1 MAFKFYLDGQL
12 TDTPISDKELT
23 SSIKR
28 DRSTKILSITQ
39 DAEITYNGN
48 NDLEPNTIS
57 GFAYLK
63 NLFETQICNE
73 VEVVITDEVSDVLTY
88 QVYVGIIKIP
98 SIRID
103 YQEQILY
110 TKVQDRGFYSYINN
124 NKSVIVDLAELFT
137 KSNLPLDPIDWYSVD
152 LFSQGIGCF
161 YGGANNYYFKG
172 FKISD
177 VFAFVIDYIT
187 DKKLTFQ
194 SNFLDALAQPP
205 FLFSGQALANSYTIY
220 PNAQEPVIK
229 ITFSKL
235 FDELSKIYNL
245 VLYIDATD
253 MENPVVRIEDAQS
266 TFEQSI
272 GYQFDDIKELSTSMD
287 ISSLYAIVNVGSNN
301 FIGSDTP
308 NNQVPFPTD
317 RALFGWRAEN
327 YYPLGQCNVET
338 TLDLVNDWI
347 IDTNVLW
354 QSINAN
360 STTYFDDIFLIQC
373 SNIDD
378 YNKTADGHGFEF
390 FGDGSCTYNQG
401 LNNFNKLQ
409 RFSEDFE
416 SAFGTG
422 FQSFTDGFRAS
433 LSNNIILEANPSL
446 PLGGIYLPP
455 NPIPSPPVL
464 PSVFFEPLVFGDV
477 TSGINYNNGGNYNP
491 STGVYTIPT
500 NGLYSFNFTMDYFI
514 QGVFSSMFTN
524 YFFISMGFR
533 HYDSTNVLKFQS
545 GQTFTYGAVPPIGVN
560 QQSNVDVVI
569 DAVAGDYVQVFLNV
583 AYVST
588 LPFFNTEGVFIR
600 QNTFF
605 ECTGTPSGG
614 LTPTTGTRQTKKY
627 FFEFNY
633 EIPES
638 DWLNLTKNITK
649 TIQFEKDG
657 IIRYGWIENIKR
669 NDWTGIANI
678 KLITSNA
685 TYTQ

>member
-1 MAFKFYLDGQL
+1 MAFKYYLDGQL

-39 DAEITYNGN
+39 DAELTYNGN
-48 NDLEPNTIS
+48 NNLQPNTIS
-57 GFAYLK
+57 GFDYLK

-73 VEVVITDEVSDVLTY
+73 VEVVITDEVSDTLTY
-88 QVYVGIIKIP
+88 HIYTGIIKIP

-103 YQEQILY
+103 YQDQVLF
-110 TKVQDRGFYSYINN
+110 TKVQDKGFYSYINN
-124 NKSVIVDLAELFT
+124 NKSVSVDLSSLFT
-137 KSNLPLDPIDWYSVD
+137 KSNLPLAPIDWYSVD
-152 LFSQGIGCF
+152 LFRQDVCL
-161 YGGANNYYFKG
+161 YGGVNNYYFKG
-172 FKISD
+172 FKVSD
-177 VFAFVIDYIT
+177 VFAFVIYYIT

-194 SNFLDALAQPP
+194 SNFFDSLTEPP

-229 ITFSKL
+229 ITFNKL
-235 FDELSKIYNL
+235 FEELSKIYNL
-245 VLYIDATD
+245 VLYIDSTD
-253 MENPVVRIEDAQS
+253 MDNPVVRIEDARS

-272 GYQFDDIKELSTSMD
+272 GYEFNDIKELRSSID
-287 ISSLYAIVNVGSNN
+287 ASSLYAIVNVGSNT
-301 FIGSDTP
+301 FIDTDTP
-308 NNQVPFPTD
+308 NNQVPFPPD
-317 RALFGWRAEN
+317 RAYFGWRGET

-347 IDTNVLW
+347 IDTNILW
-354 QSINAN
+354 ESINAN
-360 STTYFDDIFLIQC
+360 STTYFEDIFLIQC
-373 SNIDD
+373 SNIDE
-378 YNKTADGHGFEF
+378 YNKTADGHQFEF
-390 FGDGSCTYNQG
+390 FGDGTCTYNQG
-401 LNNFNKLQ
+401 LNNYNKLQ
-409 RFSEDFE
+409 RYSEDFE

-455 NPIPSPPVL
+455 NAIGTLPPATVL
-464 PSVFFEPLVFGDV
+464 FNPLIFGDV
-477 TSGINYNNGGNYNP
+477 TSGLNYNDGGNYNT

-500 NGLYSFNFTMDYFI
+500 NGLYSFNFTMDYIINGAF
-514 QGVFSSMFTN
+514 VSFFTN
-524 YFFISMGFR
+524 FFFITIGIR
-533 HYDSTNVLKFQS
+533 HYDSSNVLKFQT
-545 GQTFTYGAVPPIGVN
+545 GQTFTYGAVPPSGVN
-560 QQSNVDVVI
+560 QQSNVDAVI
-569 DAVAGDYVQVFLNV
+569 NAIAGDYVQTFLEV
-583 AYVST
+583 QYFST
-588 LPFFNTEGVFIR
+588 NSFFNTEGVLIR

-614 LTPTTGTRQTKKY
+614 LTPATGTRQTKKY
-627 FFEFNY
+627 FFEFEQ

-657 IIRYGWIENIKR
+657 IIRYGWIDTIKR
-669 NDWTGIANI
+669 NDWDGIANI